1 MTSIATIEEL
11 GAAVRSLRRR
21 AGLTQA
27 EFASAL
33 GTTQS
38 AVSRW
43 ERGHDEPRVSTLLA
57 MLDVAGAT
65 LELGDGVDRTQIRQH
80 LAMSPRQRLHAV
92 RNVSRLAAAAG

>member
-1 MTSIATIEEL
+1 MPSIATIVEL
-11 GAAVRSLRRR
+11 GDAIRSLRRR

-27 EFASAL
+27 QFADAL

-57 MLDVAGAT
+57 MLDVAGGT
-65 LELGDGVDRTQIRQH
+65 IELGGGVDRAQIKQH
-80 LAMSPRQRLHAV
+80 LAMTPRQRLEAV
-92 RNVSRLAAAAG
+92 RNVSRLAAAAS